1 MDTDPS
7 NEFARRKKRAD
18 ELREKG
24 IEPYRA
30 KFNITHQLITITQ
43 AHCDLGAGEHSETQ
57 VSLAGRIKAIRRHG
71 KASFIV
77 IDDGSAAIQLYLSAD
92 KLGPR
97 YDEFLELDVGDIVG
111 VEGLIFKTRRGELS
125 VDIASFELLTK
136 SLSPLPEKWHG
147 LKDVEIRYRQRY
159 LDLIVNPDV
168 KKVFDQRIKIVG
180 VVRDFFNSR
189 GFLEVETPMLQAIP
203 GGATARPFIT
213 HHNALDMNLY
223 LRVAPELYLKRLIVG
238 GYSKVYEINRNF
250 RNEGISIKHNPEF
263 TMLEAYEAYADY
275 KDMMALTEKLI
286 KDAAKEIGLG
296 DKLTYQGVELD
307 FSRPWRVMTMLESL
321 KEYANL
327 ELSYEMDLAELKKIA
342 TGSGVKPEATV
353 GHGKIINDLFDKLVE
368 GKLIQP
374 TFIIDY
380 PIEVTPLA
388 REHPENPNLVER
400 FELII
405 CGREVANA
413 FSELT
418 DPTEQRR
425 RLEAQAQLRQAGDEE
440 AQWLDED
447 FLRALE
453 TGMPPTG
460 GLGIGI
466 DRLVMILT
474 DSASIRDVL
483 FFPQLR
489 REKTADSDKE
499 S

>member
-7 NEFARRKKRAD
+7 NEYARRKKQAD

-24 IEPYRA
+24 INPYRA
-30 KFNITHQLITITQ
+30 KFNRTHQLVTITQ
-43 AHCDLGAGEHSETQ
+43 AYGDLEAGEHSETRA
-57 VSLAGRIKAIRRHG
+57 SLAGRIKAIRRHG

-77 IDDGSAAIQLYLSAD
+77 IDDGSAAIQLYLSEN
-92 KLGPR
+92 KLGLR
-97 YDEFLELDVGDIVG
+97 YEEFLDLDVGDIVG

-125 VDIASFELLTK
+125 VDVASFELLTK

-159 LDLIVNPDV
+159 LDLIVNPEV

-180 VVRDFFNSR
+180 VVREFFNTM

-238 GYSKVYEINRNF
+238 GYGKVYEINRSF
-250 RNEGISIKHNPEF
+250 RNEGISVKHNPEF

-275 KDMMALTEKLI
+275 KDMMTLTENLI
-286 KDAAKEIGLG
+286 KDVAKEIGLG
-296 DKLTYQGVELD
+296 DKFTYQGVELD

-321 KEYANL
+321 KEFANL
-327 ELSYEMDLAELKKIA
+327 ELSYEMDMGELKKIA
-342 TGSGVKPEATV
+342 TQSGVKTEASD
-353 GHGKIINDLFDKLVE
+353 GHGKIITELFDKLVE
-368 GKLIQP
+368 SKLIQP

-380 PIEVTPLA
+380 AIEVTPLA
-388 REHPENPNLVER
+388 REHPDNPNLVER

-425 RLEAQAQLRQAGDEE
+425 RLEAQARLRQAGDEE

-489 REKTADSDKE
+489 SEK
-499 S
+499 